1 MASQVRDLASN
12 TTPEK
17 KLKAKKTIKK
27 YFRDFLSFIFF
38 FFLKKNFC
46 MLFPTNNY
54 NIAYYFNFIF
64 WVKKLYNN
72 D

>member
-27 YFRDFLSFIFF
+27 YFRDCLSSFF
-38 FFLKKNFC
+38 FFFK
-46 MLFPTNNY
+46 
-54 NIAYYFNFIF
+54 
-64 WVKKLYNN
+64 KKLLHAFSY
-72 D
+72 